1 MTTAAF
7 GPSARAAHPRLVLTV
22 VCLCQLMVVLDMT
35 VVNVALPSIRTDLG
49 FAPADLQWV
58 VNAYTVTF
66 GGLLLLGG
74 RLADLIGQRRATLIG
89 LVLFGVTSL
98 LGGLAQ
104 NPGELIGAR
113 AVQGVA
119 GALLLPVSLT
129 IITTTFAE
137 GSARHR
143 AVAIW
148 GAVAGLGGAVGVLL
162 GGVLT
167 EALDWRWV
175 LFVNVPVAAIAA
187 PLAAATIRDVPR
199 PRPRLD
205 IVGAVLITAA
215 TTVLVYAV
223 VTTDTHAWGS
233 AQTVGLLA
241 LAVVLALAFL
251 AVEARLAPQPLVR
264 LGLLRQR
271 SVAVSAL
278 IVFFVALAQF
288 GAFYFASLYLQSV
301 LNLSPLKTGLA
312 FVPFSLGTVVGSI
325 LGARISRERGPW
337 LPVSSGL
344 VLAAIGVAWFGGI
357 SPNGSFVGDILGPS
371 LVASVGLGA
380 CLVANTAAATTGIAA
395 EEAGL
400 ASGILNAARQIGG
413 SIGLAVL
420 VTVAAAVTRHHG
432 GTPVEALNAGYA
444 RGFVVSGCLLA
455 LGALAAVTLLPRRAK
470 AAAPAPALETEA
482 P

>member
-1 MTTAAF
+1 
-7 GPSARAAHPRLVLTV
+7 
-22 VCLCQLMVVLDMT
+22 
-35 VVNVALPSIRTDLG
+35 
-49 FAPADLQWV
+49 
-58 VNAYTVTF
+58 
-66 GGLLLLGG
+66 
-74 RLADLIGQRRATLIG
+74 
-89 LVLFGVTSL
+89 
-98 LGGLAQ
+98 
-104 NPGELIGAR
+104 
-113 AVQGVA
+113 
-119 GALLLPVSLT
+119 
-129 IITTTFAE
+129 
-137 GSARHR
+137 
-143 AVAIW
+143 
-148 GAVAGLGGAVGVLL
+148 
-162 GGVLT
+162 
-167 EALDWRWV
+167 
-175 LFVNVPVAAIAA
+175 
-187 PLAAATIRDVPR
+187 
-199 PRPRLD
+199 
-205 IVGAVLITAA
+205 
-215 TTVLVYAV
+215 
-223 VTTDTHAWGS
+223 
-233 AQTVGLLA
+233 
-241 LAVVLALAFL
+241 
-251 AVEARLAPQPLVR
+251 
-264 LGLLRQR
+264 
-271 SVAVSAL
+271 
-278 IVFFVALAQF
+278 
-288 GAFYFASLYLQSV
+288 V
-301 LNLSPLKTGLA
+301 LNLSPIKTGLA